1 MTPKWL
7 ERQIDEA
14 LLLVATQAAVLYAQ
28 RRARRVIPRVVIGGA
43 VLTGVGAAVGAAAV
57 GLGAVGVAGG
67 ALAWY
72 KQRAKGREA
81 GTPAF
86 DTNWRPPSAT
96 GTSPATAVGSPA
108 ADGPRTSAESES
120 STTS

>member
-14 LLLVATQAAVLYAQ
+14 LLLVATQAAFLYAH
-28 RRARRVIPRVVIGGA
+28 RRARRVFPRAVRGGA
-43 VLTGVGAAVGAAAV
+43 VLTGVGAAVVAAGV

-67 ALAWY
+67 GWAWY
-72 KQRAKGREA
+72 RQRAKSRDV

-86 DTNWRPPSAT
+86 DSNWRPPSAT
-96 GTSPATAVGSPA
+96 GTTPASAVGSA
-108 ADGPRTSAESES
+108 TGDGPRTSAESES